1 MEQTT
6 SLHEYLIAGGAVIV
20 ALIGIIYKTLINK
33 IYDLRREKVDKAVCD
48 VVRQNE
54 EKALNNIG
62 DQLEKMWG
70 EIRETRDAVIR
81 EIKKNGKGL

>member
-6 SLHEYLIAGGAVIV
+6 SLHEYLLAGGAVIV

>member
-1 MEQTT
+1 MEQTST
-6 SLHEYLIAGGAVIV
+6 LHEYLIAGGAMIV
-20 ALIGIIYKTLINK
+20 ALIGIIYRTLINK
-33 IYDLRREKVDKAVCD
+33 IGDLKRDKVDKAVCD
-48 VVRQNE
+48 VVRANE

-81 EIKKNGKGL
+81 EIKKNGRGI

>member
-6 SLHEYLIAGGAVIV
+6 SLHEYLLAGGAVIV

-33 IYDLRREKVDKAVCD
+33 IYDLRRDKVDKVVCD

-81 EIKKNGKGL
+81 EIKKNGRSL

>member
-1 MEQTT
+1 MEQTST
-6 SLHEYLIAGGAVIV
+6 LHEYLIAGGAVIV